1 MSPTMG
7 ERAARQAELEF
18 SQKYSMGELEGMGS
32 SELLEA
38 TSRGTNF
45 ITGIVNNYA
54 TLDGSRKQQ
63 LIDYSIQLVQEQR
76 EAS

>member
-1 MSPTMG
+1 MGPTMG

-18 SQKYSMGELEGMGS
+18 SQKYSKGELEGMGS

-54 TLDGSRKQQ
+54 TLNRSRRLE
-63 LIDYSIQLVQEQR
+63 LID
-76 EAS
+76 

>member
-1 MSPTMG
+1 MGPTMG

-18 SQKYSMGELEGMGS
+18 SQKYSKGELEGMGS

-45 ITGIVNNYA
+45 ITGIINNHA
-54 TLDGSRKQQ
+54 ERDPQ
-63 LIDYSIQLVQEQR
+63 
-76 EAS
+76 A